1 MTVYSRSS
9 FRDLLIQSY
18 ILKCMPCF
26 LGGSFS
32 KNSKNIYY
40 RDPNGNC
47 VVSNGNQNCFSLFYL
62 IGNSFALNTISAN
75 I

>member
-1 MTVYSRSS
+1 MTVYSRSL

-18 ILKCMPCF
+18 ILKYMPCF

-32 KNSKNIYY
+32 KNFKNIYY

-47 VVSNGNQNCFSLFYL
+47 VGSNGNQTCFILFL
-62 IGNSFALNTISAN
+62 VKLVLKWLNLF
-75 I
+75 